1 MGKLYTISETILS
14 LILFFSQSQWY
25 YCNCTPSFIF
35 EINKS
40 KKWNFVLLLMSL
52 SQIVYLFI
60 GFKWWTCSFKFINQI
75 WNFNNPCWNHWFDLW
90 VTRLWGH
97 ENSVTFCFILIVMKE
112 SNHKRSK
119 SKFSAN
125 FVQSK
130 NNIFRECYIFQY
142 FEYKVIRCLYSA
154 FYN

>member
-1 MGKLYTISETILS
+1 MHIDYFLFINVRNNTHEIQIIYNCINIFHIMWHIFQMIIK

-75 WNFNNPCWNHWFDLW
+75 WNFNNPCWNHWLDLGYTFMRSW
-90 VTRLWGH
+90 EFCNVLFYSNSH
-97 ENSVTFCFILIVMKE
+97 ERK
-112 SNHKRSK
+112 
-119 SKFSAN
+119 
-125 FVQSK
+125 QS
-130 NNIFRECYIFQY
+130 
-142 FEYKVIRCLYSA
+142 
-154 FYN
+154 